1 MLQRNL
7 LLVDDDSKFLE
18 TLSRVLATDYKVF
31 CASSYHEADQILD
44 TTQMNLVIL
53 DYNLGSET
61 GHDFIDRMRA
71 RNLDVPVIVI
81 SGCLSLEMSLGFLKR
96 RVIDFL
102 EKPVSL
108 SDMKSAII
116 RALAIDEKVEMGM
129 AVNYATRK
137 VSFDGEA
144 VNLTPTEFALLK
156 VFLKNQGQ
164 HLGRE
169 ELIQSVWGSRQV
181 SKNALDTHLVNL
193 KRKLPVFANKL
204 VLVYGSGYCYEH

>member
-44 TTQMNLVIL
+44 TTQINLVIL

-108 SDMKSAII
+108 SDVKSAII

-129 AVNYATRK
+129 AVDYATRK

-144 VNLTPTEFALLK
+144 VSLTPTEFALLK